1 MTELPKINIS
11 NPLDELFST
20 EEERQSSQQERIVTI
35 DCNEIDSFQKHPFKV
50 RDNQDMDELIESI
63 QKNGVIMPCIVRP
76 KENGRYEMV
85 SGHRR
90 KHAAIRAGLDSLPCI
105 VRDLDD
111 IQATILMVDSN
122 AHRPYILPSEKAYS
136 YKMKLEAMKRQAG
149 RPNIENGVPV
159 GHNSFVG
166 KSREILAAESQD
178 SNTQIQRYVRLT
190 YLIPELLQMVDNSVE
205 KPIEAEALSMAMRP
219 AVELSYLSPEN
230 QKIVLDF
237 MQDTLSTPSH
247 AQATVNE
254 ERVLIG
260 SAHFIFEDEGV
271 TVPLNEQERFDR
283 LPEEYSHLY
292 LAIGRELAAVICI
305 SDPLRREAK
314 EVLTALRA
322 LGIQKTVML
331 TGDSYR
337 TASTVANR
345 LGVDAFCAEV
355 LPADKAKFVAD
366 LRQKGHIV
374 LMVGDGINDSPALS
388 EADAG
393 IAISDGAAIARE
405 IADITIAADS
415 LWELVK
421 LRRIAMALM
430 ERIHSNYRFVIGFN
444 GTLIGLGLA
453 GILPPAA
460 SAALHNLSTLG
471 VSLRSMSALP
481 EPKQDNDRCI

>member
-136 YKMKLEAMKRQAG
+136 YKMKLEAMKRQGFRSDLTSA
-149 RPNIENGVPV
+149 PV
-159 GHNSFVG
+159 GQKFSVEQIADNST
-166 KSREILAAESQD
+166 D
-178 SNTQIQRYVRLT
+178 SKTQIQRYVRLT

-205 KPIEAEALSMAMRP
+205 KPTEAEALSMAMRP
-219 AVELSYLSPEN
+219 AVELSYLTPEN

-247 AQATVNE
+247 AQAIQLREMQNKGILNPQGIYDLLAQEKPNQKLSSKIPINRFSRYFPPNT
-254 ERVLIG
+254 
-260 SAHFIFEDEGV
+260 SAEDIEKGIFKALDFY
-271 TVPLNEQERFDR
+271 QK
-283 LPEEYSHLY
+283 
-292 LAIGRELAAVICI
+292 
-305 SDPLRREAK
+305 AK
-314 EVLTALRA
+314 ER
-322 LGIQKTVML
+322 KT
-331 TGDSYR
+331 S
-337 TASTVANR
+337 
-345 LGVDAFCAEV
+345 F
-355 LPADKAKFVAD
+355 K
-366 LRQKGHIV
+366 KG
-374 LMVGDGINDSPALS
+374 
-388 EADAG
+388 EK
-393 IAISDGAAIARE
+393 E
-405 IADITIAADS
+405 
-415 LWELVK
+415 
-421 LRRIAMALM
+421 
-430 ERIHSNYRFVIGFN
+430 
-444 GTLIGLGLA
+444 TLY
-453 GILPPAA
+453 
-460 SAALHNLSTLG
+460 
-471 VSLRSMSALP
+471 
-481 EPKQDNDRCI
+481 

>member
-35 DCNEIDSFQKHPFKV
+35 NCDEIDSFQKHPFKV

-149 RPNIENGVPV
+149 RPKKENVSPV
-159 GHNSFVG
+159 GTNLRTDEQIAQETG
-166 KSREILAAESQD
+166 DSR
-178 SNTQIQRYVRLT
+178 NQIHRYVRLT
-190 YLIPELLQMVDNSVE
+190 NLVPELLQMVDNSVE

-219 AVELSYLSPEN
+219 AVELSYLTPEN

-247 AQATVNE
+247 AQAIQLRAMQSKGILNPQGIYDLLAQEKPNQKLSSKIPINRFSRYFPPNT
-254 ERVLIG
+254 
-260 SAHFIFEDEGV
+260 SAEDIEKGIFKALDFY
-271 TVPLNEQERFDR
+271 QK
-283 LPEEYSHLY
+283 
-292 LAIGRELAAVICI
+292 
-305 SDPLRREAK
+305 AK
-314 EVLTALRA
+314 ER
-322 LGIQKTVML
+322 K
-331 TGDSYR
+331 
-337 TASTVANR
+337 AS
-345 LGVDAFCAEV
+345 F
-355 LPADKAKFVAD
+355 KK
-366 LRQKGHIV
+366 
-374 LMVGDGINDSPALS
+374 S
-388 EADAG
+388 EK
-393 IAISDGAAIARE
+393 E
-405 IADITIAADS
+405 
-415 LWELVK
+415 
-421 LRRIAMALM
+421 
-430 ERIHSNYRFVIGFN
+430 
-444 GTLIGLGLA
+444 TLY
-453 GILPPAA
+453 
-460 SAALHNLSTLG
+460 
-471 VSLRSMSALP
+471 
-481 EPKQDNDRCI
+481 

>member
-136 YKMKLEAMKRQAG
+136 YKMKLEAMKRQGFRSDLTSA
-149 RPNIENGVPV
+149 PV
-159 GHNSFVG
+159 GQKFSVEQIAENST
-166 KSREILAAESQD
+166 D
-178 SNTQIQRYVRLT
+178 SKTQIQRYVRLT

-247 AQATVNE
+247 AQAIQLREMQNKGILNPQGIYDLLAQEKPNQKPSSKIPINRFSRYFPPNTSAE
-254 ERVLIG
+254 DIEKGIFKALDFYQKAKERHR
-260 SAHFIFEDEGV
+260 A
-271 TVPLNEQERFDR
+271 
-283 LPEEYSHLY
+283 LPD
-292 LAIGRELAAVICI
+292 AKNKTK
-305 SDPLRREAK
+305 SDPCL
-314 EVLTALRA
+314 
-322 LGIQKTVML
+322 
-331 TGDSYR
+331 
-337 TASTVANR
+337 
-345 LGVDAFCAEV
+345 
-355 LPADKAKFVAD
+355 
-366 LRQKGHIV
+366 
-374 LMVGDGINDSPALS
+374 
-388 EADAG
+388 
-393 IAISDGAAIARE
+393 
-405 IADITIAADS
+405 
-415 LWELVK
+415 
-421 LRRIAMALM
+421 
-430 ERIHSNYRFVIGFN
+430 
-444 GTLIGLGLA
+444 
-453 GILPPAA
+453 
-460 SAALHNLSTLG
+460 
-471 VSLRSMSALP
+471 
-481 EPKQDNDRCI
+481 

>member
-35 DCNEIDSFQKHPFKV
+35 NCDEIDSFQKHPFKV

-136 YKMKLEAMKRQAG
+136 YRMKLEAMKRQAG

-205 KPIEAEALSMAMRP
+205 KPIETEALSMAMRP
-219 AVELSYLSPEN
+219 AVELSYLTPEN

-247 AQATVNE
+247 AQAIQLRAMQSKGILNPQGIYDLLAQEKPNQKLSSKIPINRFSRYFPPNT
-254 ERVLIG
+254 
-260 SAHFIFEDEGV
+260 SAEDIEKGIFKALDFY
-271 TVPLNEQERFDR
+271 QK
-283 LPEEYSHLY
+283 
-292 LAIGRELAAVICI
+292 
-305 SDPLRREAK
+305 AK
-314 EVLTALRA
+314 ER
-322 LGIQKTVML
+322 K
-331 TGDSYR
+331 
-337 TASTVANR
+337 AS
-345 LGVDAFCAEV
+345 F
-355 LPADKAKFVAD
+355 KK
-366 LRQKGHIV
+366 
-374 LMVGDGINDSPALS
+374 S
-388 EADAG
+388 EK
-393 IAISDGAAIARE
+393 E
-405 IADITIAADS
+405 
-415 LWELVK
+415 
-421 LRRIAMALM
+421 
-430 ERIHSNYRFVIGFN
+430 
-444 GTLIGLGLA
+444 TLY
-453 GILPPAA
+453 
-460 SAALHNLSTLG
+460 
-471 VSLRSMSALP
+471 
-481 EPKQDNDRCI
+481 

>member
-136 YKMKLEAMKRQAG
+136 YKMKLEAMKRQGERTDLTCDPLGDKLAG
-149 RPNIENGVPV
+149 T
-159 GHNSFVG
+159 
-166 KSREILAAESQD
+166 KSVMLLADKSDD
-178 SNTQIQRYVRLT
+178 SKTQIQRYVRLT

-247 AQATVNE
+247 AQAIQLREMQKKGILNPQGIYDLLAQEKPNQKPSSKIPINRFSRYFPPNT
-254 ERVLIG
+254 
-260 SAHFIFEDEGV
+260 SAEDIEKGIFKALDFY
-271 TVPLNEQERFDR
+271 QK
-283 LPEEYSHLY
+283 
-292 LAIGRELAAVICI
+292 
-305 SDPLRREAK
+305 AK
-314 EVLTALRA
+314 ER
-322 LGIQKTVML
+322 K
-331 TGDSYR
+331 
-337 TASTVANR
+337 AS
-345 LGVDAFCAEV
+345 F
-355 LPADKAKFVAD
+355 K
-366 LRQKGHIV
+366 KG
-374 LMVGDGINDSPALS
+374 
-388 EADAG
+388 EK
-393 IAISDGAAIARE
+393 E
-405 IADITIAADS
+405 
-415 LWELVK
+415 
-421 LRRIAMALM
+421 
-430 ERIHSNYRFVIGFN
+430 
-444 GTLIGLGLA
+444 TLY
-453 GILPPAA
+453 
-460 SAALHNLSTLG
+460 
-471 VSLRSMSALP
+471 
-481 EPKQDNDRCI
+481 

>member
-149 RPNIENGVPV
+149 RPAKNNSPV
-159 GHNSFVG
+159 GNNLEFA
-166 KSREILAAESQD
+166 KSSDELADKTGESK
-178 SNTQIQRYVRLT
+178 NQIYRYVRLT

-219 AVELSYLSPEN
+219 AVELSYLTPEN

-247 AQATVNE
+247 AQAIQLRAMQSKGILNPQGIYDLLAQEKPNQKLSSKIPINRFSRYFPPNT
-254 ERVLIG
+254 
-260 SAHFIFEDEGV
+260 SAEDIEKGIFKALDFY
-271 TVPLNEQERFDR
+271 QK
-283 LPEEYSHLY
+283 
-292 LAIGRELAAVICI
+292 
-305 SDPLRREAK
+305 AK
-314 EVLTALRA
+314 ER
-322 LGIQKTVML
+322 K
-331 TGDSYR
+331 
-337 TASTVANR
+337 AS
-345 LGVDAFCAEV
+345 F
-355 LPADKAKFVAD
+355 K
-366 LRQKGHIV
+366 KG
-374 LMVGDGINDSPALS
+374 
-388 EADAG
+388 EK
-393 IAISDGAAIARE
+393 E
-405 IADITIAADS
+405 
-415 LWELVK
+415 
-421 LRRIAMALM
+421 
-430 ERIHSNYRFVIGFN
+430 
-444 GTLIGLGLA
+444 TLY
-453 GILPPAA
+453 
-460 SAALHNLSTLG
+460 
-471 VSLRSMSALP
+471 
-481 EPKQDNDRCI
+481 

>member
-136 YKMKLEAMKRQAG
+136 YRMKLEAMKGQAG
-149 RPNIENGVPV
+149 RPRKDNLTPLVSDLTSDPLRPKLRTNETLGNEV
-159 GHNSFVG
+159 GE
-166 KSREILAAESQD
+166 SREQVR
-178 SNTQIQRYVRLT
+178 RYIRLT

-247 AQATVNE
+247 AQAIQLREMQKKGILNPQGIYDLLAQEKPNQKPSSKIPINRFSRYFPPNT
-254 ERVLIG
+254 
-260 SAHFIFEDEGV
+260 SAEDIEKGIFKALDFY
-271 TVPLNEQERFDR
+271 QK
-283 LPEEYSHLY
+283 
-292 LAIGRELAAVICI
+292 
-305 SDPLRREAK
+305 AK
-314 EVLTALRA
+314 ER
-322 LGIQKTVML
+322 K
-331 TGDSYR
+331 
-337 TASTVANR
+337 AS
-345 LGVDAFCAEV
+345 F
-355 LPADKAKFVAD
+355 K
-366 LRQKGHIV
+366 KG
-374 LMVGDGINDSPALS
+374 
-388 EADAG
+388 EK
-393 IAISDGAAIARE
+393 E
-405 IADITIAADS
+405 
-415 LWELVK
+415 
-421 LRRIAMALM
+421 
-430 ERIHSNYRFVIGFN
+430 
-444 GTLIGLGLA
+444 TLY
-453 GILPPAA
+453 
-460 SAALHNLSTLG
+460 
-471 VSLRSMSALP
+471 
-481 EPKQDNDRCI
+481 

>member
-90 KHAAIRAGLDSLPCI
+90 KHAAIRAGLNSLPCI

-149 RPNIENGVPV
+149 RPAKNNSPV
-159 GHNSFVG
+159 GNNLEFA
-166 KSREILAAESQD
+166 KSSDELADKTGESK
-178 SNTQIQRYVRLT
+178 NQIYRYVRLT

-205 KPIEAEALSMAMRP
+205 KPTEAEALSMAMRP
-219 AVELSYLSPEN
+219 AVELSYLTPEN

-247 AQATVNE
+247 AQAIQLREMQKKGILNPQGIYDLLAQEKPNQKPSSKIPINRFSRYFPPNT
-254 ERVLIG
+254 
-260 SAHFIFEDEGV
+260 SAEDIEKGIFKALDFY
-271 TVPLNEQERFDR
+271 QK
-283 LPEEYSHLY
+283 
-292 LAIGRELAAVICI
+292 
-305 SDPLRREAK
+305 AK
-314 EVLTALRA
+314 ERKVSF
-322 LGIQKTVML
+322 K
-331 TGDSYR
+331 
-337 TASTVANR
+337 
-345 LGVDAFCAEV
+345 
-355 LPADKAKFVAD
+355 
-366 LRQKGHIV
+366 KG
-374 LMVGDGINDSPALS
+374 
-388 EADAG
+388 EK
-393 IAISDGAAIARE
+393 E
-405 IADITIAADS
+405 
-415 LWELVK
+415 
-421 LRRIAMALM
+421 
-430 ERIHSNYRFVIGFN
+430 
-444 GTLIGLGLA
+444 TLY
-453 GILPPAA
+453 
-460 SAALHNLSTLG
+460 
-471 VSLRSMSALP
+471 
-481 EPKQDNDRCI
+481 

>member
-20 EEERQSSQQERIVTI
+20 EEERQSSQQERIITI

-136 YKMKLEAMKRQAG
+136 YKMKLEAMKRQGFRSDLTSA
-149 RPNIENGVPV
+149 PV
-159 GHNSFVG
+159 GQKFSVEQIAENST
-166 KSREILAAESQD
+166 D
-178 SNTQIQRYVRLT
+178 SKTQIQRYVRLT

-247 AQATVNE
+247 TQAIQLREMQKKGILNPQGIYDLLAQEKPNQKPSSKIPINRFSRYFPPNT
-254 ERVLIG
+254 
-260 SAHFIFEDEGV
+260 SAEDIEKGIFKALDFY
-271 TVPLNEQERFDR
+271 QK
-283 LPEEYSHLY
+283 
-292 LAIGRELAAVICI
+292 
-305 SDPLRREAK
+305 AK
-314 EVLTALRA
+314 ERKVSF
-322 LGIQKTVML
+322 K
-331 TGDSYR
+331 
-337 TASTVANR
+337 
-345 LGVDAFCAEV
+345 
-355 LPADKAKFVAD
+355 
-366 LRQKGHIV
+366 KG
-374 LMVGDGINDSPALS
+374 
-388 EADAG
+388 EK
-393 IAISDGAAIARE
+393 E
-405 IADITIAADS
+405 
-415 LWELVK
+415 
-421 LRRIAMALM
+421 
-430 ERIHSNYRFVIGFN
+430 
-444 GTLIGLGLA
+444 TLY
-453 GILPPAA
+453 
-460 SAALHNLSTLG
+460 
-471 VSLRSMSALP
+471 
-481 EPKQDNDRCI
+481 

>member
-122 AHRPYILPSEKAYS
+122 AHRPYILPSEKAYA
-136 YKMKLEAMKRQAG
+136 YKMRLEAMKRQGFRSDLTSA
-149 RPNIENGVPV
+149 PV
-159 GHNSFVG
+159 GQKFSVEQIAENST
-166 KSREILAAESQD
+166 D
-178 SNTQIQRYVRLT
+178 SKTQIQRYVRLT

-205 KPIEAEALSMAMRP
+205 KPIETEALSMAMRP

-247 AQATVNE
+247 AQAIQLREMQNKGILNPQGIYDLLAQEKPNQKPSSKIPINRFSRYFPPNT
-254 ERVLIG
+254 
-260 SAHFIFEDEGV
+260 SAEDIEKGIFKALDFY
-271 TVPLNEQERFDR
+271 QK
-283 LPEEYSHLY
+283 
-292 LAIGRELAAVICI
+292 
-305 SDPLRREAK
+305 AK
-314 EVLTALRA
+314 ER
-322 LGIQKTVML
+322 K
-331 TGDSYR
+331 
-337 TASTVANR
+337 AS
-345 LGVDAFCAEV
+345 F
-355 LPADKAKFVAD
+355 K
-366 LRQKGHIV
+366 KG
-374 LMVGDGINDSPALS
+374 
-388 EADAG
+388 EK
-393 IAISDGAAIARE
+393 E
-405 IADITIAADS
+405 
-415 LWELVK
+415 
-421 LRRIAMALM
+421 
-430 ERIHSNYRFVIGFN
+430 
-444 GTLIGLGLA
+444 TLY
-453 GILPPAA
+453 
-460 SAALHNLSTLG
+460 
-471 VSLRSMSALP
+471 
-481 EPKQDNDRCI
+481 

>member
-122 AHRPYILPSEKAYS
+122 AHRPYILPSEKAYA
-136 YKMKLEAMKRQAG
+136 YKMRLEAMKRQGFRSDLTSA
-149 RPNIENGVPV
+149 PV
-159 GHNSFVG
+159 GQKFSVEQIAENST
-166 KSREILAAESQD
+166 D
-178 SNTQIQRYVRLT
+178 SKTQIQRYVRLT

-247 AQATVNE
+247 AQAIQLREMQKKGILNPQGIYDLLAQEKPNQKPSSKIPINRFSRYFPPNT
-254 ERVLIG
+254 
-260 SAHFIFEDEGV
+260 SAEDIEKGIFKALDFY
-271 TVPLNEQERFDR
+271 QK
-283 LPEEYSHLY
+283 
-292 LAIGRELAAVICI
+292 
-305 SDPLRREAK
+305 AK
-314 EVLTALRA
+314 ERKVSF
-322 LGIQKTVML
+322 K
-331 TGDSYR
+331 
-337 TASTVANR
+337 
-345 LGVDAFCAEV
+345 
-355 LPADKAKFVAD
+355 
-366 LRQKGHIV
+366 KG
-374 LMVGDGINDSPALS
+374 
-388 EADAG
+388 EK
-393 IAISDGAAIARE
+393 E
-405 IADITIAADS
+405 
-415 LWELVK
+415 
-421 LRRIAMALM
+421 
-430 ERIHSNYRFVIGFN
+430 
-444 GTLIGLGLA
+444 TLY
-453 GILPPAA
+453 
-460 SAALHNLSTLG
+460 
-471 VSLRSMSALP
+471 
-481 EPKQDNDRCI
+481 

>member
-35 DCNEIDSFQKHPFKV
+35 DCDEIDSFQKHPFKV

-90 KHAAIRAGLDSLPCI
+90 KHAAIRAGLNSLPCI

-136 YKMKLEAMKRQAG
+136 YRMKLEAMKRQAG
-149 RPNIENGVPV
+149 RPTKDNLVPV
-159 GHNSFVG
+159 GQNY
-166 KSREILAAESQD
+166 SREELSTQSGESQ
-178 SNTQIQRYVRLT
+178 TQIQRYVRLT

-247 AQATVNE
+247 AQAIQLREMQNKGILNPQGIYDLLAQEKPNQKPSSKIPINRFSRYFPPNT
-254 ERVLIG
+254 
-260 SAHFIFEDEGV
+260 SAEDIEKGIFKALDFY
-271 TVPLNEQERFDR
+271 QK
-283 LPEEYSHLY
+283 
-292 LAIGRELAAVICI
+292 
-305 SDPLRREAK
+305 AK
-314 EVLTALRA
+314 ER
-322 LGIQKTVML
+322 K
-331 TGDSYR
+331 
-337 TASTVANR
+337 AS
-345 LGVDAFCAEV
+345 F
-355 LPADKAKFVAD
+355 K
-366 LRQKGHIV
+366 KG
-374 LMVGDGINDSPALS
+374 
-388 EADAG
+388 EK
-393 IAISDGAAIARE
+393 E
-405 IADITIAADS
+405 
-415 LWELVK
+415 
-421 LRRIAMALM
+421 
-430 ERIHSNYRFVIGFN
+430 
-444 GTLIGLGLA
+444 TLY
-453 GILPPAA
+453 
-460 SAALHNLSTLG
+460 
-471 VSLRSMSALP
+471 
-481 EPKQDNDRCI
+481 

>member
-20 EEERQSSQQERIVTI
+20 EEERQSSQQERIITI

-136 YKMKLEAMKRQAG
+136 YKMKLEAMKRQGFRSDLTSA
-149 RPNIENGVPV
+149 PV
-159 GHNSFVG
+159 GQKFSVEQIAENST
-166 KSREILAAESQD
+166 D
-178 SNTQIQRYVRLT
+178 SKTQIQRYVRLT

-237 MQDTLSTPSH
+237 MQDTLFTPSH
-247 AQATVNE
+247 AQAIQLREMQNKGILNPQGIYDLLAQEKPNQKPSSKIPINRFSRYFPPNTSAE
-254 ERVLIG
+254 DIEKGIFKALDFYQKAKERHR
-260 SAHFIFEDEGV
+260 A
-271 TVPLNEQERFDR
+271 
-283 LPEEYSHLY
+283 LPD
-292 LAIGRELAAVICI
+292 AKNKTK
-305 SDPLRREAK
+305 SDPCL
-314 EVLTALRA
+314 
-322 LGIQKTVML
+322 
-331 TGDSYR
+331 
-337 TASTVANR
+337 
-345 LGVDAFCAEV
+345 
-355 LPADKAKFVAD
+355 
-366 LRQKGHIV
+366 
-374 LMVGDGINDSPALS
+374 
-388 EADAG
+388 
-393 IAISDGAAIARE
+393 
-405 IADITIAADS
+405 
-415 LWELVK
+415 
-421 LRRIAMALM
+421 
-430 ERIHSNYRFVIGFN
+430 
-444 GTLIGLGLA
+444 
-453 GILPPAA
+453 
-460 SAALHNLSTLG
+460 
-471 VSLRSMSALP
+471 
-481 EPKQDNDRCI
+481 

>member
-136 YKMKLEAMKRQAG
+136 YKMKLEAMKRQGFRSDLTSA
-149 RPNIENGVPV
+149 PV
-159 GHNSFVG
+159 GQKFSVEQIADNST
-166 KSREILAAESQD
+166 D
-178 SNTQIQRYVRLT
+178 SKTQIQRYVRLT

-247 AQATVNE
+247 TQAIQLREMQKKGILNPQGIYDLLAQEKPNQKPSSKIPINRFSRYFPPNT
-254 ERVLIG
+254 
-260 SAHFIFEDEGV
+260 SAEDIEKGIFKALDFY
-271 TVPLNEQERFDR
+271 QK
-283 LPEEYSHLY
+283 
-292 LAIGRELAAVICI
+292 
-305 SDPLRREAK
+305 AK
-314 EVLTALRA
+314 ERKVSF
-322 LGIQKTVML
+322 K
-331 TGDSYR
+331 
-337 TASTVANR
+337 
-345 LGVDAFCAEV
+345 
-355 LPADKAKFVAD
+355 
-366 LRQKGHIV
+366 KG
-374 LMVGDGINDSPALS
+374 
-388 EADAG
+388 EK
-393 IAISDGAAIARE
+393 E
-405 IADITIAADS
+405 
-415 LWELVK
+415 
-421 LRRIAMALM
+421 
-430 ERIHSNYRFVIGFN
+430 
-444 GTLIGLGLA
+444 TLY
-453 GILPPAA
+453 
-460 SAALHNLSTLG
+460 
-471 VSLRSMSALP
+471 
-481 EPKQDNDRCI
+481 